1 MQPAS
6 STGADRS
13 RALRR
18 WGPIAGVLVLVAV
31 VVGLVLVTRDSGDD
45 ETAPTTTAALAASTT
60 IASETTAAPTES
72 TAAGGSDTTTA
83 GSTAPAPITFPLSFA
98 QATEQGNAD
107 SIDWGTRCDT
117 STGRLAVPDF
127 FAQPCF
133 APFTGDNGGAT
144 APGVTADAIT
154 IVYYDGQE
162 ADPIIA
168 YITDA
173 IKVDDTNAD
182 QFATMK
188 ELVRYYETYYEMY
201 GRKVN
206 LVTFEG
212 TGTAVDEVAAR
223 ADAAQIA
230 LQYKPFVVFGGP
242 ALTSAFADE
251 LAAHQVMCIGC
262 TPGQPASFYSDRD
275 PYVWGLDGSP
285 AQKEQH
291 TVEFL
296 TKQLIGKPAS
306 HGGDDVEGSAAQVRS
321 ALPREQW
328 GREGAGRQV
337 RR

>member
-45 ETAPTTTAALAASTT
+45 ETAATTTAALAASTT

-144 APGVTADAIT
+144 APGVTADEIT
-154 IVYYDGQE
+154 IVYYEGQE
-162 ADPIIA
+162 AIRSSP
-168 YITDA
+168 TSPMRST
-173 IKVDDTNAD
+173 VDDTNGD

-188 ELVRYYETYYEMY
+188 ELVRYYETYFEMY

-212 TGTAVDEVAAR
+212 TGIAIDEVAAAPTR
-223 ADAAQIA
+223 RRSHAS
-230 LQYKPFVVFGGP
+230 
-242 ALTSAFADE
+242 TS
-251 LAAHQVMCIGC
+251 
-262 TPGQPASFYSDRD
+262 R
-275 PYVWGLDGSP
+275 SP
-285 AQKEQH
+285 C
-291 TVEFL
+291 
-296 TKQLIGKPAS
+296 S
-306 HGGDDVEGSAAQVRS
+306 
-321 ALPREQW
+321 
-328 GREGAGRQV
+328 AGR
-337 RR
+337 R